1 MALRRTPLYEA
12 HKELGG
18 RIVEFGGFEMPV
30 QYAGIKEEHAA
41 VRERAGLF
49 DVSHMGQIYFSGPA
63 AVETLEKLLTCPVA
77 TLKHGGVRYGMLC
90 NDDGG
95 VVDDV
100 TLYRI
105 GEDLLFLCV
114 NASNIEK
121 DLKWIQSHSPAGA
134 GVVDRSPE
142 TAMLALQGPSSTK
155 LLSAIGADEAG
166 SLGRFSFA
174 PMTIGGVEALVSSTG
189 YTGSAGY
196 EIYLGAGD
204 VRRIFDELLAA
215 GAEPC
220 GLGARDTLRLEA
232 ALPLYGHELDDET
245 SPLEAG
251 LERFVKREQGGFIGS
266 VAIEDRAVQGH
277 ARRLVGFEVEGR
289 GIARADYP
297 ILADG
302 EGIGIVTSGAPS
314 PTLGKAVG
322 LGYVQSACA
331 EVGREI
337 QIEIRG
343 KGIDA
348 RIVPTPFVQARKKA
362 KARKR

>member
-12 HKELGG
+12 HKSLGG
-18 RIVEFGGFEMPV
+18 RMVEFGGFEMPV
-30 QYAGIKEEHAA
+30 QYAGIKEEHTA
-41 VRERAGLF
+41 VRERAGIF
-49 DVSHMGQIYFSGPA
+49 DVSHMGQVYFSGPA
-63 AVETLEKLLTCPVA
+63 AVQTVEKLVTCPVA
-77 TLKHGGVRYGMLC
+77 SLKLGGVRYGMLC
-90 NDDGG
+90 NDGGG
-95 VVDDV
+95 VVDDITV
-100 TLYRI
+100 YRI
-105 GEDLLFLCV
+105 ADDLLFMCV

-121 DLKWIQSHSPAGA
+121 DLKWIQQHSPEEA
-134 GVVDRSPE
+134 GVVDRSAS
-142 TAMLALQGPSSTK
+142 TAMLALQGPHSTAI
-155 LLSAIGADEAG
+155 LESIGAKGVADI
-166 SLGRFSFA
+166 GRFSFA
-174 PMTIGGVEALVSSTG
+174 PIVIGGIQALVSSTG

-204 VRRIFDELLAA
+204 VQRLFEELIAS

-251 LERFVKREQGGFIGS
+251 LGRFVKRDEGGFIGHE
-266 VAIEDRAVQGH
+266 AIEKRAAEGH
-277 ARRLVGFEVEGR
+277 VRQLVGFEVEGR

-302 EGIGIVTSGAPS
+302 YAIGIVTSGAPS

-322 LGYVQSACA
+322 LGYVRCAFA
-331 EVGREI
+331 EVGTAI
-337 QIEIRG
+337 QIEVRG

-348 RIVPTPFVQARKKA
+348 KVVKTPFVQARKKA
-362 KARKR
+362 KHKN